1 MSVEGPSKWPSAAL
15 SLELHLNRLPYVSG
29 WQDPIM
35 QAVQKQLVTAFSDI
49 KKQISANLADEL
61 AHSTLEKLKSMNLHV
76 AQDITQ
82 CPTYQGLEK
91 ASASA
96 SARSISFP
104 DLFFLAYLSSYW
116 GLRFT
121 VNKVSSP
128 SASSHEEQATPFQEI
143 DEKGCN
149 PRSESPPGS
158 PETPSSL
165 FIRGFSSSEA
175 SSDHADDLTDVI
187 DGNVLLGEENE
198 KTIKCM
204 QARLAELE
212 NQKSQCEMNKLVTE
226 CRDTM
231 KSQAEQIAALT
242 EENNT
247 LRMDFANYQSLVNE
261 SVKFELEVRR
271 ASLDNEIA
279 QTWSDTRKDGR
290 NHEARDGGKRRCT

>member
-1 MSVEGPSKWPSAAL
+1 MSVEGSSKWPSAAL
-15 SLELHLNRLPYVSG
+15 SLEVQLNRLPYASD

-61 AHSTLEKLKSMNLHV
+61 AHSTLEKLTSMNLHV

-104 DLFFLAYLSSYW
+104 DLFFLAS
-116 GLRFT
+116 
-121 VNKVSSP
+121 
-128 SASSHEEQATPFQEI
+128 
-143 DEKGCN
+143 
-149 PRSESPPGS
+149 GS

-165 FIRGFSSSEA
+165 FIRGFTPSEA
-175 SSDHADDLTDVI
+175 SSDPDDLADVI
-187 DGNVLLGEENE
+187 DGNVLLREENE
-198 KTIKCM
+198 QTIKCM
-204 QARLAELE
+204 QARITELE
-212 NQKSQCEMNKLVTE
+212 SQKRPCEMSKLLTE

-231 KSQAEQIAALT
+231 KMQAEQIAALT
-242 EENNT
+242 EDNNT

-261 SVKFELEVRR
+261 SVKSELEARR

-279 QTWSDTRKDGR
+279 QTWSDKRKDGT
-290 NHEARDGGKRRCT
+290 NHEARDGGKRRNT